1 MDEPT
6 ISESGGVFSVTLKQE
21 NPLNAEKLLNFNK
34 VLEEQGT
41 DRFDPREEKSAAQ
54 RS

>member
-1 MDEPT
+1 MDETT

-41 DRFDPREEKSAAQ
+41 HPFYSREEKIPA
-54 RS
+54 

>member
-1 MDEPT
+1 MDEPV

-21 NPLNAEKLLNFNK
+21 NPINAEKLLNFNK

-41 DRFDPREEKSAAQ
+41 HHFYPREEKSPA
-54 RS
+54 